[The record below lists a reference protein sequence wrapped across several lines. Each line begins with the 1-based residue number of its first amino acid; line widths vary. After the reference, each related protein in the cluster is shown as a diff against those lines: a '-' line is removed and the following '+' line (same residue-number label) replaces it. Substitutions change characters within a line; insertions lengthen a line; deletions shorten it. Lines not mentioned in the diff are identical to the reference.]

1 MFCQKVQIDEGRDI
15 CYKVNTGD
23 FETDSYI
30 CKIHKTYRNKK
41 CVAKIKISAD
51 GSRQFLRQN

>member
-51 GSRQFLRQN
+51 RQK